1 MKCVFGFL
9 FLVLFLCGAAFAD
22 VVGGDKYISADLI
35 VRQDEY
41 YRPDSLHILGVV
53 YLENNGLLETDV
65 VVDDGATLIIENHA
79 CVNSVF
85 ELGNRAQVIQKVSD
99 EKDMVYI
106 DFDTPFSILVE
117 DANMLHWDELV
128 NFTKGAD
135 KIILSDSILDVNGVF
150 EKNLENVELH
160 GDVLLVADNFDGLR
174 GGPFLTNVSG
184 TGTIHVVSRDSNPLF
199 ADVAVM
205 RNGDLYFERRREFD
219 YVKVFNNDKGRFLN
233 LLRKRNPGDKLL
245 YTLDSVGDMDS
256 FNRVLNHSARF
267 NSEILMRPLRIL
279 NALNYF
285 DYADGLFTDVWG
297 VMSEEFYSYGISVG
311 VHETVLSDL
320 NVGVGLRLGKIK
332 YDSDYDD
339 YTGDLYGADL
349 SVLWNFND
357 NMVVRVLGGLLYQNT
372 VIGDVFYENR
382 MYENPDVMQAY
393 LKTDVGYKFDLD
405 NSFYLDTYFGLNLNR
420 YSVADI
426 VDFGFNVYSAVM
438 LGYEFDVMGITYN
451 YCLGADINT
460 DSDIGMHVS
469 VGFMSD
475 MDMIGG
481 NAKFSAIRMFDV
493 MTYKL
498 SLNARLLF

>member
-1 MKCVFGFL
+1 MKWLTGFL
-9 FLVLFLCGAAFAD
+9 LSVLCLCGVATAD
-22 VVGGDKYISADLI
+22 VVGGDKYISTDMTIA
-35 VRQDEY
+35 QDEQY
-41 YRPDSLHILGVV
+41 CPDSLHVSGVV
-53 YLENNGLLETDV
+53 EIENNGVLETNIFV
-65 VVDDGATLIIENHA
+65 HDGATLILKNHSN
-79 CVNSVF
+79 VNSQF
-85 ELGNRAQVIQKVSD
+85 ELGNSARVIQKISD
-99 EKDMVYI
+99 SCDMNLI
-106 DFDTPFSILVE
+106 DFNVPYSVLVDGVDMLRL
-117 DANMLHWDELV
+117 DALI
-128 NFTKGAD
+128 NFADGAEH
-135 KIILSDSILDVNGVF
+135 IVLSNSVLDINGVAT
-150 EKNLENVELH
+150 NYMNNVELQ

-349 SVLWNFND
+349 SVLWNLND

-372 VIGDVFYENR
+372 DIGDVFYENR

-393 LKTDVGYKFDLD
+393 LKTDVGYRCDLTD
-405 NSFYLDTYFGLNLNR
+405 SFYLDTYFGLNLNR

-460 DSDIGMHVS
+460 DSDIGMHAS

-481 NAKFSAIRMFDV
+481 NAKISAIRMFDV
-493 MTYKL
+493 VTYKL
-498 SLNARLLF
+498 SLNARVLF